1 MSTDLVNIIFGMKVR
16 QARTEVNLSLSDLAK
31 RAGLSPSYLTEI
43 EKGRKYPRND
53 KIMRMASVLG
63 KEYDDLVSIKLRP
76 SLGYLEAALSS
87 SILGRFPFAEFG
99 FEREDLVN
107 LLTREPEKASALLHA
122 ILEIAR
128 RYDLREE
135 DFLRAALRSY
145 QEIHE
150 NYFPELEQA
159 AQAFTHELGAKYDF
173 PADAPLNQD
182 TLLAILQ
189 QEYGYKVDNEMIAQ
203 QSELNGYRSVFV
215 AGERPLLLINNRLY
229 PRQIK
234 FLLARELGYQ
244 YLQLQERS
252 TTSTPDEVTSFNQLL
267 HDFKAAYFGGAL
279 LMPRATIVADL
290 EQFFSLETWQPDVLN
305 AMLARYD
312 VTPEMLFY
320 RFSELIPQH
329 FGIKIH
335 FLRYHQIG
343 EKYRLIKE
351 LNMNQL
357 MVPSGIGLDEHFCRR
372 WLSVRL
378 LREIRAAQE
387 TGEWER
393 FPPPDIHISRF
404 YNSTDQF
411 VALGFAR
418 SLLLTSGVNSSV
430 TVGFRLTPDLYNK
443 IRFLNDP
450 AIAHVTINETCERC
464 PLLDCEVRAAPPTV
478 LEAEQAKE
486 RRQLA
491 LQQVNYHTS
500 SAEIAQ

>member
-279 LMPRATIVADL
+279 LMPR
-290 EQFFSLETWQPDVLN
+290 
-305 AMLARYD
+305 
-312 VTPEMLFY
+312 
-320 RFSELIPQH
+320 
-329 FGIKIH
+329 
-335 FLRYHQIG
+335 
-343 EKYRLIKE
+343 
-351 LNMNQL
+351 
-357 MVPSGIGLDEHFCRR
+357 
-372 WLSVRL
+372 
-378 LREIRAAQE
+378 
-387 TGEWER
+387 
-393 FPPPDIHISRF
+393 
-404 YNSTDQF
+404 
-411 VALGFAR
+411 
-418 SLLLTSGVNSSV
+418 
-430 TVGFRLTPDLYNK
+430 
-443 IRFLNDP
+443 
-450 AIAHVTINETCERC
+450 
-464 PLLDCEVRAAPPTV
+464 
-478 LEAEQAKE
+478 
-486 RRQLA
+486 
-491 LQQVNYHTS
+491 
-500 SAEIAQ
+500 